1 MRRIVDDGGCHTLAG
16 RKTLIRGNN
25 YRILLPGNGHIEDAT
40 TDTFQQS
47 SFALEALNFYI
58 LTPAG
63 NGTYA
68 GKISYKLNE
77 TNISTNARLM

>member
-1 MRRIVDDGGCHTLAG
+1 MVAVPLSQGG
-16 RKTLIRGNN
+16 KTLLRGNN
-25 YRILLPGNGHIEDAT
+25 YRILLPGNGHLGDAT

-47 SFALEALNFYI
+47 SFALEALNFFI

-68 GKISYKLNE
+68 GKISYTLNE
-77 TNISTNARLM
+77 PNVSVNSGFM